1 MDSSASSLDGFLSVA
16 AARGAAAPPWTEG
29 EAEEGGLSSLDTN
42 CFLGGPATTAA
53 GSSSSPSSSS
63 SFTLGSFF
71 ACSSFTGVSIFDNL
85 LEPPS
90 SPMRSMVTGAL
101 PVNLTKKAIFSVRAH
116 ARPERW

>member
-1 MDSSASSLDGFLSVA
+1 MD
-16 AARGAAAPPWTEG
+16 TI
-29 EAEEGGLSSLDTN
+29 
-42 CFLGGPATTAA
+42 CFFRVSATTAA
-53 GSSSSPSSSS
+53 DSSPSPSSSS
-63 SFTLGSFF
+63 CFSSGSFST
-71 ACSSFTGVSIFDNL
+71 CSCFTGVTTFGEL